1 MARAI
6 DNRSRLVQ
14 PLLIFGVWTLI
25 GLSFAG
31 QFFIASSQLG
41 RPVSWQTALNHSL
54 ADWYVIALLSI
65 LPFAL
70 SRRFRLDGPQWWSR
84 FFLHLVAGGLFSVL
98 FVLIRS
104 LVAVLQLPAGSA
116 SPDFL
121 AMAQTLLVKTW
132 HFNMLIY
139 WVILSVAHALA
150 FYRGFQEREAR
161 TAELERHLVEARLQA
176 LQMQLNPHFLFNTLH
191 AISALMHENVD
202 DADRMIARLSE
213 LLRHALE
220 STDQH
225 ELTLENELSFLE
237 RYLDIEQTRFGE
249 RLEIQWSIDPVTRTL
264 MVPNLIL
271 QPLVEN
277 AVQHGVEPYSAKG
290 TVIIRSQIESDQLVL
305 EVSNTGRAQE
315 PIGIHEGVGL
325 SNTRSRLEQL
335 YGENQSFTLESGLKD
350 AAFKATIR
358 LPIRRESASDKIDSP

>member
-1 MARAI
+1 MARTT
-6 DNRSRLVQ
+6 DNRARLVQ

-54 ADWYVIALLSI
+54 ADWYVIAVLSV

-70 SRRFRLDGPQWWSR
+70 SRHFRLDGPQWWPR
-84 FFLHLVAGGLFSVL
+84 FFLHLVAGVFFSVL
-98 FVLIRS
+98 FVLVRS
-104 LVAVLQLPAGSA
+104 LVAVVQLPPGNA
-116 SPDFL
+116 SVDYL

-161 TAELERHLVEARLQA
+161 TAELERSLVAARLQA

-191 AISALMHENVD
+191 AISALMHENVE

-225 ELTLENELSFLE
+225 ELTLEEELSFLE

-249 RLEIQWSIDPVTRTL
+249 RLRIEWLIDPGTRSL
-264 MVPNLIL
+264 LVPNLVL

-277 AVQHGVEPYSAKG
+277 AVQHGIEPYSAAG
-290 TVIIRSQIESDQLVL
+290 TVVIRSHLESDQLVL
-305 EVSNTGRAQE
+305 EVANSSSPRPPVE
-315 PIGIHEGVGL
+315 IHEGVGL
-325 SNTRSRLEQL
+325 SNTRSRLHQL
-335 YGENQSFTLESGLKD
+335 YGDEHRFTLESGLKD

-358 LPIRRESASDKIDSP
+358 LPVRRDADLKETQSR

>member
-1 MARAI
+1 MARAT

-41 RPVSWQTALNHSL
+41 RPVSWQIALSHSL
-54 ADWYVIALLSI
+54 ADWYVIAVLSI

-70 SRRFRLDGPQWWSR
+70 SRQYRLDGPQWWPR
-84 FFLHLVAGGLFSVL
+84 FFLHLVASGLFSVL
-98 FVLIRS
+98 FVLVRS
-104 LVAVLQLPAGSA
+104 VVAVWQLPPGSA

-150 FYRGFQEREAR
+150 FYRGYQEREAR
-161 TAELERHLVEARLQA
+161 TAELERSLVEARLQA

-225 ELTLENELSFLE
+225 EVTLETELSFLE
-237 RYLDIEQTRFGE
+237 RYLYIEQTRFGE
-249 RLEIQWSIDPVTRTL
+249 RLEIQWAIDPATRTL

-277 AVQHGVEPYSAKG
+277 AVQHGIEPYSAPG
-290 TVIIRSQIESDQLVL
+290 TVAIRSRIESDRLVL
-305 EVSNTGRAQE
+305 EVSNFGSAQE
-315 PIGIHEGVGL
+315 PVEIHDGVGL

-335 YGENQSFTLESGLKD
+335 YGHEQSFTLESGLKD

-358 LPIRRESASDKIDSP
+358 LPVRRETEREQIESP